1 MNRVLAAC
9 AVLPFAF
16 LSLGTA
22 SAATAQDDDKK
33 PAPVTEQKV
42 GADDVALTPLS
53 DLNIKKTG
61 IPPLLIAA
69 QERPYALDGLS
80 SCARLN
86 AAVGDLNT
94 LLGDDID
101 VPDSDGE
108 KVDPGRVA
116 QSVVGS
122 LIPFRGLI
130 RELSGANAQ
139 ERKLQSAIIAGSTRR
154 GFLKGMA
161 QQKGC
166 KGVARPATN
175 GLVAFVDKG
184 ARRTA
189 DGTKIVARPVVQPT
203 P

>member
-1 MNRVLAAC
+1 MKRLLVS
-9 AVLPFAF
+9 AVLPIA
-16 LSLGTA
+16 LAALGTA
-22 SAATAQDDDKK
+22 HAAPAQQAEAK
-33 PAPVTEQKV
+33 AEPVTDKKV

-61 IPPLLIAA
+61 IPPLLITA
-69 QERPYALDGLS
+69 QERPYALDGLT
-80 SCARLN
+80 SCTRLN
-86 AAVGDLNT
+86 AAVSDLNV

-139 ERKLQSAIIAGSTRR
+139 ERKLQSAIVAGSTRR

-161 QQKGC
+161 QQRGC
-166 KGVARPATN
+166 KGIARPATN
-175 GLVAFVDKG
+175 GLVAFVDTG
-184 ARRTA
+184 AKKTS
-189 DGTKIVARPVVQPT
+189 DGTRIVAKPVVQPT